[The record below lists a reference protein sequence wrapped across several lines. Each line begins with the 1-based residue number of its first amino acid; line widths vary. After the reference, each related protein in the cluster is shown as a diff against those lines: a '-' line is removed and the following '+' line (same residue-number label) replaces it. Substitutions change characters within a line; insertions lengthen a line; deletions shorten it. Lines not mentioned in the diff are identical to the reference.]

1 MENIHPR
8 PSGIAFGDF
17 KCFFVGKK
25 SIYYPLVVETVMD
38 SFYSTSQ
45 CGQNKVVV
53 SREFWKCVKE
63 GYIYQINL
71 LQYFPLIVEPLQD
84 TKNKI
89 FQDQV
94 NFPVPSIL
102 PAALLLSSF
111 IPSLVNF
118 AAALGNFW

>member
-1 MENIHPR
+1 
-8 PSGIAFGDF
+8 
-17 KCFFVGKK
+17 
-25 SIYYPLVVETVMD
+25 MD

-71 LQYFPLIVEPLQD
+71 LQYFPKLIVEPLQD

-89 FQDQV
+89 FQDQG

-102 PAALLLSSF
+102 PAALLLPSF

-118 AAALGNFW
+118 ADKFTCLNNEENQMREYFEVVNHN